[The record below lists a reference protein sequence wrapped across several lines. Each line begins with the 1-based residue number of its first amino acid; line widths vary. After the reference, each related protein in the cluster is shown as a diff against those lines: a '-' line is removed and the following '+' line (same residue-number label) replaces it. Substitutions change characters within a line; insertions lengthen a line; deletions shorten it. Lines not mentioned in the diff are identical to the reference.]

1 MTEQTQ
7 TPPATE
13 NKGGGAGRT
22 ILIVV
27 LALAVVGLGIFT
39 YLQMQEN
46 KALEE
51 TKAQIEAEKES
62 YIEELNK
69 VSKELD
75 EKIKVIDSL
84 GGDID
89 ELIEIRAQL
98 ETEKEQ
104 IRRSKDLQLR
114 DLRDK
119 VEGYEYLLKEKDKE
133 IEKLQQM
140 TESLMT
146 ENTELKNEKN
156 ELKSTVSSLNVAK
169 TELEEKVTIASQ
181 LKAENIKTLAINS
194 RGKEREGEFRPKHI
208 EQLKIDFNLAKNDVA
223 PIGGREI
230 LIRIIDPQGNALFDV
245 ATGSGTFVLDG
256 REIFYTAKQEIL
268 FDNTQQQ
275 IGFVYQKTKEFTE
288 GKYTVEIYEGN
299 RQIGKTYFIVK

>member
-1 MTEQTQ
+1 MTENTQ
-7 TPPATE
+7 SSATPQK
-13 NKGGGAGRT
+13 NNGGAGRT
-22 ILIVV
+22 ILIVI
-27 LALAVVGLGIFT
+27 LALAVVGLGVFT

-46 KALEE
+46 KELED
-51 TKAQIEAEKES
+51 TKAQIEAERDS

-75 EKIKVIDSL
+75 EKIRVIDSL
-84 GGDID
+84 GGDIT
-89 ELIEIRAQL
+89 ELIEVRARL

-133 IEKLQQM
+133 IEKLQKM

-146 ENTELKNEKN
+146 ENTELKNEQN
-156 ELKSTVSSLNVAK
+156 ELKSTVSSLNVQK

-181 LKAENIKTLAINS
+181 LKAENIKTVAINN
-194 RGKEREGEFRPKHI
+194 RGKERDGEFRPKHI

-223 PIGGREI
+223 PIGGRDI

-268 FDNTQQQ
+268 FDNTQQK

-288 GKYTVEIYEGN
+288 GKYTIEIYEGN
-299 RQIGKTYFIVK
+299 RQIGKTYFVVK